1 MTIDVDP
8 RVGAAAEQLAR
19 YIHFGPD
26 DLDRLARVHPLV
38 EHGLPGIV
46 EEFYAR
52 VVTDPA
58 SAAVFRDAGQIERQ
72 KLSLLRWL
80 GRVLTQPRSDA
91 YYAQTARIGHVH
103 VAVSLPQRYMLAS
116 MNVVRNALV
125 DLFVA
130 VGVDDRLVHQSLHK
144 ALDLEMAVMAD
155 AYATAEIARAHAAER
170 REMQQRHDRLASIGT
185 LAAGLAHEIRNPLNG
200 AQLHLTF
207 LRRQLATAV
216 ETQMKE
222 ELEQAVEVVSVEI
235 KRLSRLV
242 TEFLDFARPHAL
254 DLHPIDL
261 RDACRRAVAI
271 VAREAQE
278 LGVELRLDLPMVPL
292 EAVADV
298 DRLSQVLINLLRNAL
313 EAVASPAEGPARADL
328 EEPRP
333 FDKRVIVRGQRTDDH
348 RVLEIEDNGPGI
360 SDPSAPLFDPFFTT
374 KAHGSGLGLSVAH
387 RIVTDHGGTLA
398 FSSAPGRTV
407 FSIKLPRKESS

>member
-1 MTIDVDP
+1 MTIEVDP

-19 YIHFGPD
+19 YIRFGSD
-26 DLDRLARVHPLV
+26 DLERLARVFPLI
-38 EHGLPGIV
+38 EHGLPDIV
-46 EEFYAR
+46 EEFYER

-72 KLSLLRWL
+72 KQALLRWL
-80 GRVLTQPRSDA
+80 ARMLTQPRTDE

-116 MNVVRNALV
+116 LNVIRNALLG
-125 DLFVA
+125 LFAA

-144 ALDLEMAVMAD
+144 ALDLEMAVMSD

-216 ETQMKE
+216 EPAMRE
-222 ELEQAVEVVSVEI
+222 ELEQAVEVVSGEI

-254 DLHPIDL
+254 DLHTVDL
-261 RDACRRAVAI
+261 REACRRAVTI

-298 DRLSQVLINLLRNAL
+298 DRLAQVLINLLRNAL
-313 EAVASPAEGPARADL
+313 EAVASPAEGSPAPDF
-328 EEPRP
+328 ERP
-333 FDKRVIVRGQRTDDH
+333 PSTERRVIVRGQRTDDH